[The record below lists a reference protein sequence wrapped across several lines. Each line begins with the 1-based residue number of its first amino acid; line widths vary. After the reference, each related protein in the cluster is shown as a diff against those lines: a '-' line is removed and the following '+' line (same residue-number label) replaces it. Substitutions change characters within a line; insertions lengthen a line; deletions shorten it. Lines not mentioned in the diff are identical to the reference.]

1 MPCGQGHYQ
10 GVGPQRLGNDPV
22 LHFIDH
28 CKAGVEQIRV
38 QPLHEFGQRYFGEP
52 DVYLN
57 LHRPCLFAEERTD
70 AKGKVVKRY
79 PQHLVQTPLEKLAS
93 MSPACRNLRPETTL
107 QALQV
112 QARVM
117 SDNEA
122 ADQLQKARSALF

>member
-1 MPCGQGHYQ
+1 MNAFCRDYLNP
-10 GVGPQRLGNDPV
+10 
-22 LHFIDH
+22 
-28 CKAGVEQIRV
+28 
-38 QPLHEFGQRYFGEP
+38 
-52 DVYLN
+52 YLN

-122 ADQLQKARSALF
+122 ADNPSKPLQDYIQIITDLSRSM

>member
-1 MPCGQGHYQ
+1 
-10 GVGPQRLGNDPV
+10 
-22 LHFIDH
+22 
-28 CKAGVEQIRV
+28 
-38 QPLHEFGQRYFGEP
+38 
-52 DVYLN
+52 
-57 LHRPCLFAEERTD
+57 
-70 AKGKVVKRY
+70 
-79 PQHLVQTPLEKLAS
+79 